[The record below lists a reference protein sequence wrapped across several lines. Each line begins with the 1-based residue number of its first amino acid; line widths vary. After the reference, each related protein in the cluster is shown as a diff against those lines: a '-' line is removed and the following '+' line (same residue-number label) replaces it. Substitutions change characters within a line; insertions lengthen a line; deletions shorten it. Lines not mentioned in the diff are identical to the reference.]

1 MAKSPASI
9 VKSILIVD
17 DHALFREGLRM
28 ILEKDKRYVVIGEA
42 GTAQEALRL
51 VEKVRP
57 DLILMDISL
66 PDINGFQATR
76 LIKKKYPRTQV
87 VIVSMDSGAGYV
99 EEALNSGA
107 SGYVLKESAFQRLL
121 EGLERVSRG
130 ETFIDSSITSR
141 SVCASA

>member
-1 MAKSPASI
+1 
-9 VKSILIVD
+9 
-17 DHALFREGLRM
+17 
-28 ILEKDKRYVVIGEA
+28 
-42 GTAQEALRL
+42 
-51 VEKVRP
+51 
-57 DLILMDISL
+57 MDISL